1 MSNLKVRQIQSKLR
15 SMFESDLDLFGIGE
29 ADSERDVK
37 ILTRCLAAFGVY
49 SATGCTA
56 SEAAKSVR
64 DGGDDNGI
72 DAAYFDHVEKQV
84 VIVQSKWI
92 KSRSGEPQAKEI
104 SNFADGIKDLVEND
118 IDSFGERLKPKVEV
132 ISEALLHPGT
142 TIRIILATTGASEV
156 AIHSRKKI
164 DKFLTELNDSED
176 DGIATFNVF
185 GMTEV
190 FNGLASGSHAGKIN
204 LSATL
209 LDWSRVTHPHNAYFG
224 VIDGSQL
231 KKWWEDHGKRIVA
244 KNIRYA
250 LGDTDVNNQI
260 KNTAISDPEHF
271 WYFHN
276 GITLIAEEAVR
287 APASAA
293 SHTSGNFEFKGAS
306 IVNGAQT
313 VSTLAKVTDD
323 AALGTVKV
331 SVRVVLLKDAPK
343 SFGTDVTRTN
353 NLQNRVEGR
362 DFVSSD
368 PEQTRITGEM
378 SLSGVEY
385 QVHRTDDFVPTPT
398 SCDLIEVTTAL
409 ACASVDPPHSVAA
422 KTGIGRFFND
432 LSKAPYKAIF
442 NPQTSGSQ
450 SFNAVRILRAI
461 DDWIAEKKSQ
471 SDRKSGYAWGLLVH
485 GNRAIAASVFKNV
498 GQTILEQPISE
509 MNSNYVTPVVEACEA
524 VYPAMLSHLEA
535 EYPNKAL
542 AVLFKGSSNCKAI
555 HEAVAERVA

>member
-1 MSNLKVRQIQSKLR
+1 
-15 SMFESDLDLFGIGE
+15 
-29 ADSERDVK
+29 
-37 ILTRCLAAFGVY
+37 
-49 SATGCTA
+49 
-56 SEAAKSVR
+56 
-64 DGGDDNGI
+64 
-72 DAAYFDHVEKQV
+72 
-84 VIVQSKWI
+84 
-92 KSRSGEPQAKEI
+92 
-104 SNFADGIKDLVEND
+104 
-118 IDSFGERLKPKVEV
+118 
-132 ISEALLHPGT
+132 
-142 TIRIILATTGASEV
+142 
-156 AIHSRKKI
+156 
-164 DKFLTELNDSED
+164 
-176 DGIATFNVF
+176 
-185 GMTEV
+185 MTEV

-331 SVRVVLLKDAPK
+331 SVRVVLLKDAPE

-409 ACASVDPPHSVAA
+409 ACASVDPSHSVAA

-509 MNSNYVTPVVEACEA
+509 MNSNYVTLVVEACEA